1 MHMKSLE
8 KAKLMLQNFTN
19 ELDKIEKNIS
29 KLRNQLESNLEVL
42 ILD

>member
-1 MHMKSLE
+1 MKSLE
-8 KAKLMLQNFTN
+8 KSKLMLQNFTN